1 MQLVDDL
8 KAINVLMWTVVFFF
22 SSFPFWTLLMKELV
36 LASG

>member
-8 KAINVLMWTVVFFF
+8 KAINVLMWTVGFFF
-22 SSFPFWTLLMKELV
+22 SFPFWTLLMKELV